1 MQRKVSV
8 SLNDLTH
15 EMIVKQKKLSVCGL
29 PITTKQN
36 NKAGTHTAKKVLLAA
51 LLFPKGLPQQLDLHV
66 LIWHRFL
73 GQIPFLMQPSC
84 LFRLGTSVSNTT
96 SCDHP
101 EL

>member
-15 EMIVKQKKLSVCGL
+15 EMIVKQKSFLCVAYLLQQSK
-29 PITTKQN
+29 ITRQE
-36 NKAGTHTAKKVLLAA
+36 HIQQKKVLLAA

-73 GQIPFLMQPSC
+73 GQMPFLMQPSC

>member
-36 NKAGTHTAKKVLLAA
+36 NKAGTHTAKKRYFWLLSY
-51 LLFPKGLPQQLDLHV
+51 FPRGYHSSW
-66 LIWHRFL
+66 ICMF
-73 GQIPFLMQPSC
+73 
-84 LFRLGTSVSNTT
+84 
-96 SCDHP
+96 
-101 EL
+101 